1 MNCMKKHMMDCKD
14 KTKID
19 LIYKYE
25 EKDLKKFIERV
36 ENRIAKK
43 NEIGKITGLKI
54 NNPQKELT
62 KSRVKFKL

>member
-1 MNCMKKHMMDCKD
+1 MMDCKD

-62 KSRVKFKL
+62 QSRVKFKL